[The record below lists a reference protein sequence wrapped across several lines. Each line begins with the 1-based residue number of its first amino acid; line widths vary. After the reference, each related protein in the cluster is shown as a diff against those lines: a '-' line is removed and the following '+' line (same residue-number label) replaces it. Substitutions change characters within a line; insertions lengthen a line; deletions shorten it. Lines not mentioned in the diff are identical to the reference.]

1 MILARILKILE
12 YLWGFLIKILQ
23 RFLPGIR
30 SEKQFYAQKTNTS
43 VSAYEMK
50 NNCRLF
56 EMLSNEIRMAF
67 SFLEYLFSFTDVNV
81 FALCKLGKWWCH
93 RVCNLKME
101 KYWIKKISGNV
112 KAVLILQTWH
122 QKYSSQKKPNNIHS
136 VIVMETLSFC
146 QKPNILIFN
155 PLK

>member
-30 SEKQFYAQKTNTS
+30 SEKQFYAQKTNAS
-43 VSAYEMK
+43 VNAYEMK
-50 NNCRLF
+50 NNCCLF

-81 FALCKLGKWWCH
+81 FALCKLGKWWCQ
-93 RVCNLKME
+93 RVCN
-101 KYWIKKISGNV
+101 
-112 KAVLILQTWH
+112 LILQTWH
-122 QKYSSQKKPNNIHS
+122 QKYSSQKKPNNTHS
-136 VIVMETLSFC
+136 VIVMETLLAPISFY